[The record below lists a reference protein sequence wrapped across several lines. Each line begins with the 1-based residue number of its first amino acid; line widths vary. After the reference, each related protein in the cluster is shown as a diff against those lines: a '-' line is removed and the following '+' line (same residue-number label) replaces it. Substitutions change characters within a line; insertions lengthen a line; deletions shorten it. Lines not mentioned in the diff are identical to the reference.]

1 MLISVLLLLTILLS
15 SVGALLGAG
24 LVYSLP
30 AYLYLFV
37 MRQRSKEGQKISLP
51 KVANL
56 HLIVLFGIIMTITG
70 TTLTVKD
77 IMK

>member
-1 MLISVLLLLTILLS
+1 MRDYCLYLLIVLP

-37 MRQRSKEGQKISLP
+37 MRQRSKEGQTISLP

-56 HLIVLFGIIMTITG
+56 HLIVLFGIIMTIAG
-70 TTLTVKD
+70 TALTIKD

>member
-1 MLISVLLLLTILLS
+1 
-15 SVGALLGAG
+15 
-24 LVYSLP
+24 VYSLP

-56 HLIVLFGIIMTITG
+56 HLIVLFGIITTIAG
-70 TTLTVKD
+70 TTLTINDMVK
-77 IMK
+77 K